1 MPNTRRRWIIF
12 IAVNIAAL
20 LAIPMFMIYFN
31 LTSTNGVAECAL
43 HRVLNLYC
51 PSCGGT
57 RALWSMLT
65 LNIWASILYHPMV
78 LLGAALFL
86 YCDIRAFISIV
97 RKEEYVI
104 HLSRL
109 LGFGYIGLIVGF
121 FVLRNV
127 LLLLGVDLV
136 GDFIP

>member
-1 MPNTRRRWIIF
+1 
-12 IAVNIAAL
+12 
-20 LAIPMFMIYFN
+20 
-31 LTSTNGVAECAL
+31 
-43 HRVLNLYC
+43 
-51 PSCGGT
+51 
-57 RALWSMLT
+57 MLT